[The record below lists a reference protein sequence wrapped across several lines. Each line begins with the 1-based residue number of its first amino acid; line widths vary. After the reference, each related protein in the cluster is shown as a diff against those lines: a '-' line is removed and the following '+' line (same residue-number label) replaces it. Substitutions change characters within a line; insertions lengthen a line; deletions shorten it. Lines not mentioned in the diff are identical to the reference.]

1 MEALVELVAA
11 CRRKVGERPAV
22 VGVGGPISSGKS
34 TFAGHLAEQLLE
46 REDLDCGVVSA
57 DGFLFSNDDLHA
69 RGLFERKGY
78 PESFDVA
85 ALVGF
90 LAAVRAGRVDVV
102 APQYSHE
109 AYDVVPGTDPVG
121 DVDVLVVEGI
131 VVLQP
136 SMEGQLD
143 LGIYLHAEPDDLR
156 EWYTDRFVELVGE
169 VEDGSPSILSLFRGL
184 QGQALRDA
192 AVNVWEAINVPNN
205 VEFVEPTRGRADVVV
220 VQSAD
225 HGLVALEHRSPGT
238 A

>member
-1 MEALVELVAA
+1 MEGLVELVVDARSAA
-11 CRRKVGERPAV
+11 GERPAI

-34 TFAGHLAEQLLE
+34 TFAGLLAERLE
-46 REDLDCGVVSA
+46 ADAGLAVTVVA
-57 DGFLFSNDDLHA
+57 GDGFLFSNDDLHA

-85 ALVGF
+85 ALTAF
-90 LAAVRAGRVDVV
+90 LAAVRAGDVDVV
-102 APQYSHE
+102 APTYSHE

-121 DVDVLVVEGI
+121 EVDVLVVEGI

-136 SMEGQLD
+136 AMEGQLD

-156 EWYTDRFVELVGE
+156 DWYTDRFVELVGE
-169 VEDGSPSILSLFRGL
+169 VEEGSTSILSLFRGL

-205 VEFVEPTRGRADVVV
+205 VEFVEPTRGSADVVV
-220 VQSAD
+220 IQDAE
-225 HGLVALEHRSPGT
+225 HRLVALEPRSR
-238 A
+238 

>member
-11 CRRKVGERPAV
+11 CRDEVGERPAV
-22 VGVGGPISSGKS
+22 VGIGGPISSGKS
-34 TFAGHLAEQLLE
+34 TFAGLLADRL
-46 REDLDCGVVSA
+46 REDRELAVGVVAA

-69 RGLFERKGY
+69 RGLFDRKGY

-85 ALVGF
+85 SLVAF
-90 LAAVRAGRVDVV
+90 LDAVRHGRTDVV
-102 APQYSHE
+102 APRYSHE

-136 SMEGQLD
+136 SMDGQLD
-143 LGIYLHAEPDDLR
+143 LGIYLNAEPDDLR
-156 EWYTDRFVELVGE
+156 DWYTDRFVELVGE
-169 VEDGSPSILSLFRGL
+169 VEDGSTSILSLFRGL
-184 QGQALRDA
+184 EGQALRDA

-220 VQSAD
+220 VQDAD
-225 HGLVALEHRSPGT
+225 HGLVALERREV
-238 A
+238 

>member
-1 MEALVELVAA
+1 MEGLVELVVDARSAA
-11 CRRKVGERPAV
+11 GERPAI

-34 TFAGHLAEQLLE
+34 TFAGLLAERLE
-46 REDLDCGVVSA
+46 ADAGLAVTVVA
-57 DGFLFSNDDLHA
+57 GDGFLFSNDDLHA

-85 ALVGF
+85 ALTAF
-90 LAAVRAGRVDVV
+90 LAAVRAGDVDVV
-102 APQYSHE
+102 APTYSHE

-121 DVDVLVVEGI
+121 EVDVLVVEGI

-136 SMEGQLD
+136 AMEGQLD

-156 EWYTDRFVELVGE
+156 DWYTDRFVELVGE
-169 VEDGSPSILSLFRGL
+169 VEEGSTSILSLFRGL

-205 VEFVEPTRGRADVVV
+205 VEFVEPRRGSADVVV
-220 VQSAD
+220 IQDAE
-225 HGLVALEHRSPGT
+225 HRLVALEHRSR
-238 A
+238 